1 MPGFGLGYGLT
12 CLVWYEQQELPWLTA
27 DHVSCHCKAVF
38 IGFKQTVML
47 LSAFKHS
54 STAMSASVT
63 AEMNAGCWCCVTF
76 ARLQATPTVDW
87 VALASI
93 LVEKAS
99 SQDEFT
105 RITAIKWIKV
115 GLG

>member
-1 MPGFGLGYGLT
+1 M
-12 CLVWYEQQELPWLTA
+12 
-27 DHVSCHCKAVF
+27 
-38 IGFKQTVML
+38 
-47 LSAFKHS
+47 
-54 STAMSASVT
+54 
-63 AEMNAGCWCCVTF
+63 
-76 ARLQATPTVDW
+76 DW

-115 GLG
+115 RTRTCSWVRRKCICLAAWEATAVGG